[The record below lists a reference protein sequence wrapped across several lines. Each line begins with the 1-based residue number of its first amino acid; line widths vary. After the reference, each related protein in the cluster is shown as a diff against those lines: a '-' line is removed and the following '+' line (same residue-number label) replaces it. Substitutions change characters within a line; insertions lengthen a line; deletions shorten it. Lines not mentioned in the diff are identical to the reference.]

1 MYIHVFTYSGNDITG
16 AKSPERNRV
25 GINNNLSIDEAFS
38 VQKQKQAIID
48 WIRNWIKKEKNVA
61 RHDNKNRPKLGIHK
75 LSGFI
80 RKKIKAII
88 MAKGN
93 RVICSAM
100 CWAKYLKNGFKGWI
114 KYGDILPKRAS
125 SSNVKT
131 TQTTENCLTKNAL
144 KK

>member
-1 MYIHVFTYSGNDITG
+1 MYIHDFTYSGKDITG

-25 GINNNLSIDEAFS
+25 GINNNLSIEEAFS

-61 RHDNKNRPKLGIHK
+61 RHDNKNRPKLGIHI

-114 KYGDILPKRAS
+114 KYGEKNWNPKY
-125 SSNVKT
+125 
-131 TQTTENCLTKNAL
+131 LH
-144 KK
+144 KKSRNYVCIISR